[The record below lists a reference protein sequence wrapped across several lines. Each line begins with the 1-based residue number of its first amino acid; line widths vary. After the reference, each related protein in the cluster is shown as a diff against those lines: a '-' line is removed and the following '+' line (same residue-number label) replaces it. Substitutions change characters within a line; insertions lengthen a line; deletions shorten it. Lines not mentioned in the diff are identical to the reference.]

1 MPEITLALGPFW
13 TGALASLV
21 AGLGTALGA
30 AGLLFFR
37 RLSARVETTLL
48 AAAAGIMLAASVF
61 SLLLPAMEEAAARG
75 SPLSGGGVGALGLLL
90 GAGLFYLAHRAMPHQ
105 HFVKGREGMDS
116 VTIRRLWLFVLAIT
130 LHNFPEGL
138 AVGVGAGQEDA
149 GKGLALTLGILVQN
163 MPEGLIAAVALYALG
178 YGMAAAM
185 GLSALTGMVE
195 PVGGIIGAGAV
206 GISAALLPWALAV
219 AAGAM
224 ITVVGGEMIPETH
237 RKGHENRATVALLV
251 GFAGMLLLDSGLG

>member
-13 TGALASLV
+13 TGVLASLV
-21 AGLGTALGA
+21 AGLGTAVGA
-30 AGLLFFR
+30 AGIFFFR

-61 SLLLPAMEEAAARG
+61 SLLLPAMDEAAARG
-75 SPLSGGGVGALGLLL
+75 SPLAGGGVAALGLLL

-105 HFVKGREGMDS
+105 HFVKGREGLDS
-116 VTIRRLWLFVLAIT
+116 ITIRRLWLFVLAIT

-138 AVGVGAGQEDA
+138 AVGVGAGQDDA

-178 YGMAAAM
+178 YGLPAAF
-185 GLSALTGMVE
+185 GLSAMTGMVE
-195 PVGGIIGAGAV
+195 PVGGLVGAGAV
-206 GISAALLPWALAV
+206 GLSAALLPWALAV

-237 RKGHENRATVALLV
+237 RKGHENRATAALLV
-251 GFAGMLLLDSGLG
+251 GFAAMLLLDSGLG

>member
-1 MPEITLALGPFW
+1 MPEITVALGPFW
-13 TGALASLV
+13 TGTIASLV
-21 AGLGTALGA
+21 AGQGTVLGA
-30 AGLLFFR
+30 AGVFFLR
-37 RLSARVETTLL
+37 RLSPRTETVLM
-48 AAAAGIMLAASVF
+48 AGAAGIMLAASIF

-75 SPLSGGGVGALGLLL
+75 AVLNGGVVAALGLLL
-90 GAGLFYLAHRAMPHQ
+90 GAGLFALAHKAMPHQ
-105 HFVKGREGMDS
+105 HFIKGREGLDH

-138 AVGVGAGQEDA
+138 AVGVGAGQEDTT
-149 GKGLALTLGILVQN
+149 KGLALTLGILIQN

-178 YGMAAAM
+178 YGLAASF

-195 PVGGIIGAGAV
+195 PIGGALGAGAV
-206 GISAALLPWALAV
+206 GISAAVLPWALAI

-237 RKGHENRATVALLV
+237 RKGFENRATAALLV
-251 GFAGMLLLDSGLG
+251 GFVVMLLLDSGLG